1 MVEWVTRIRSLP
13 WVAEKEIPGF
23 TMTLIWS
30 NVSKLLFWEWSQEKF
45 VLDAIALAL
54 IITISYVFA
63 SSSQLW
69 HIMWSLP
76 ISRFIISV
84 RSCNSLS
91 DPQHGVIYPHM
102 CKSYPVSGTL
112 CKFECK
118 PGYQDN
124 GGMTEMHCGN
134 DGQWNRTESLLE
146 CSGNFF
152 SVIWVQ
158 FFRPYTASNWT
169 GDYHFLCLEQ
179 KEKNGL
185 RQSVWHTLGHCFKCL
200 LYDPSGP
207 ACAVP

>member
-1 MVEWVTRIRSLP
+1 M
-13 WVAEKEIPGF
+13 
-23 TMTLIWS
+23 
-30 NVSKLLFWEWSQEKF
+30 
-45 VLDAIALAL
+45 
-54 IITISYVFA
+54 
-63 SSSQLW
+63 
-69 HIMWSLP
+69 
-76 ISRFIISV
+76 

-158 FFRPYTASNWT
+158 FFRPYTASNELFLYRIELRISLRLYHTHVFSILLYLPVMLWT